1 MRVKV
6 GLRLILNAWA
16 KVRGE
21 SKGQRCETEF
31 VCRDGRIPQRQISFF
46 CKD

>member
-6 GLRLILNAWA
+6 GLRLILKG

-21 SKGQRCETEF
+21 SKGQRSETLAN
-31 VCRDGRIPQRQISFF
+31 VCVDARIL
-46 CKD
+46 